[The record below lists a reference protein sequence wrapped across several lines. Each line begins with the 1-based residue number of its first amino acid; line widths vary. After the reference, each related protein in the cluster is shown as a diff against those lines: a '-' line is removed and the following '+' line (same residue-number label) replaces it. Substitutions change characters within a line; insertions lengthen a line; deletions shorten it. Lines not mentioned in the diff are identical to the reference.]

1 MSLRIVGEFGGPIQK
16 VAVSSDGNFAYV
28 GMEQTVAVIDLNH
41 TPEPVQL
48 GVTRILGGLVI
59 DVAVEGHTVDA
70 VVKSGGLYVIDAAN
84 PANPTVV
91 GFYPSPAARGVAV
104 VGNLAYVSS
113 AGLTILDVSQ
123 PGHPVALGVLPIPEY
138 VLGVTMSGHYAY
150 VATQG
155 SLRILDVANPV
166 SPFEVGSVAVEAR
179 APRRL

>member
-1 MSLRIVGEFGGPIQK
+1 MATLPTWAWNE
-16 VAVSSDGNFAYV
+16 
-28 GMEQTVAVIDLNH
+28 TVAVIDLNH

-48 GVTRILGGLVI
+48 GVARILGGLVI
-59 DVAVEGHTVDA
+59 DVAVEGHTVYA

-123 PGHPVALGVLPIPEY
+123 PGHPVAL
-138 VLGVTMSGHYAY
+138 S
-150 VATQG
+150 
-155 SLRILDVANPV
+155 V
-166 SPFEVGSVAVEAR
+166 SADT
-179 APRRL
+179 